1 MKLLLDANLSWR
13 MAGVLNQYFKDCLHV
28 DNVGLSIPAKDI
40 EIWNYAL
47 QNNLIIVT
55 NDEDF
60 VDFVQV
66 KGFPPKVIILR
77 TGNRSRLFISNLLI
91 QRKPDIEIFNVSDE
105 TGLLEI
111 VVI

>member
-13 MAGVLNQYFKDCLHV
+13 MCTVLKHYFEDSLHV
-28 DNVGLSIPAKDI
+28 DHLGISIPLKDT
-40 EIWNYAL
+40 EIWNYAK

-66 KGFPPKVIILR
+66 KGFPPK
-77 TGNRSRLFISNLLI
+77 
-91 QRKPDIEIFNVSDE
+91 
-105 TGLLEI
+105 
-111 VVI
+111 